1 MKKLWPYIVGVMVL
15 AAGVAVSSRVL
26 PRKAPTASASR
37 TTSAAPSQLRPV
49 RIERAPEAL
58 YFLVAESLVEKLKTG
73 DLLLTVREYRE
84 LTRQASRSL
93 REDLGLELPPGFS
106 LPAGVPKDW
115 LERPQ
120 FNGVSDHSFIQ
131 QVYAANRNYLQNVV
145 HRLLD
150 EHASQTVQ
158 LMMER
163 ITAIRSFR
171 RPGDDESLS
180 LVKALYGDHF
190 VNEYAAAHAHN
201 EDKGKSQKRTRKQT
215 ASTSTAALSPK
226 EAASAE
232 AQVSSLW
239 RTEFQSDELPAVREY
254 ISSQKLQDKLQED
267 LLYGALSAA
276 ERGLME
282 KNAVGY
288 RLIFLHDLTRKVL
301 AAHPLN
307 P

>member
-1 MKKLWPYIVGVMVL
+1 MKKLWPYIAGVIVL

-26 PRKAPTASASR
+26 PRNAPTSSASR
-37 TTSAAPSQLRPV
+37 TTSAAPSHLRPV

-84 LTRQASRSL
+84 LTRHASRSL
-93 REDLGLELPPGFS
+93 REDLGLGLPPGFS

-115 LERPQ
+115 LEHPQ
-120 FNGVSDHSFIQ
+120 FNGVSDYSFIQ
-131 QVYAANRNYLQNVV
+131 QVYVANRNYLQNVV

-171 RPGDDESLS
+171 RPGDDESLTF
-180 LVKALYGDHF
+180 VKALYGEHF
-190 VNEYAAAHAHN
+190 VNDYAAAHTHN
-201 EDKGKSQKRTRKQT
+201 ESNEKSRTRTRKQI
-215 ASTSTAALSPK
+215 ASTITAALSAK
-226 EAASAE
+226 EVASAE

-254 ISSQKLQDKLQED
+254 ILNQKLHDKLRED

-282 KNAVGY
+282 KNTIGY
-288 RLIFLHDLTRKVL
+288 RLISLHDLTRKVL
-301 AAHPLN
+301 AAHPLS

>member
-1 MKKLWPYIVGVMVL
+1 MKKLWPYFLGVIVL
-15 AAGVAVSSRVL
+15 AAGVAVSSCVL
-26 PRKAPTASASR
+26 PRGAPVASTSR
-37 TTSAAPSQLRPV
+37 KSATPSQLQPV

-84 LTRQASRSL
+84 LTRQTSQHL

-106 LPAGVPKDW
+106 LPAGVPKEW
-115 LERPQ
+115 LENPQ
-120 FNGVSDHSFIQ
+120 FSSVSDYGFIQ
-131 QVYAANRNYLQNVV
+131 QVHVANRNYLRSVV
-145 HRLLD
+145 QRLLD
-150 EHASQTVQ
+150 EHAPRTVE
-158 LMMER
+158 LMMNR

-180 LVKALYGDHF
+180 FMKALYGDHF
-190 VNEYAAAHAHN
+190 VNEYAASHTQK
-201 EDKGKSQKRTRKQT
+201 ESKEKPRTRSRKRTS
-215 ASTSTAALSPK
+215 STSTTPLPAKEVAA
-226 EAASAE
+226 AE

-239 RTEFQSDELPAVREY
+239 RTEFQSEELPAVREY
-254 ISSQKLQDKLQED
+254 ILSQKLQDKLQED

-282 KNAVGY
+282 KNAIGY

-301 AAHPLN
+301 ATRPKS

>member
-1 MKKLWPYIVGVMVL
+1 MKKLWPYFLGATVL
-15 AAGVAVSSRVL
+15 TAGVALSSRVL
-26 PRKAPTASASR
+26 PRGAPAASPSR
-37 TTSAAPSQLRPV
+37 ISATSSHLQPF

-84 LTRQASRSL
+84 LTRQTSHSL
-93 REDLGLELPPGFS
+93 REDLGLELPSGFS
-106 LPAGVPKDW
+106 LPTGVPIEW
-115 LERPQ
+115 LQKPQ
-120 FNGVSDHSFIQ
+120 FSSASDYGYIQ

-171 RPGDDESLS
+171 SPGDDESLS
-180 LVKALYGDHF
+180 FVKAVYGDHF
-190 VNEYAAAHAHN
+190 VNEYASSHA
-201 EDKGKSQKRTRKQT
+201 QKETKEKPRTRTRKQIGSI
-215 ASTSTAALSPK
+215 STTTLSAK
-226 EAASAE
+226 QVARAE

-239 RTEFQSDELPAVREY
+239 RTEFESEELAAVREY
-254 ISSQKLQDKLQED
+254 ILSQKLQDKLRED
-267 LLYGALSAA
+267 LLYGVLSAA

-282 KNAVGY
+282 KNAIGY

-301 AAHPLN
+301 AARPVKS
-307 P
+307 